1 MFNFRTHNFKLYCS
15 SLLYLPRYIWNLQ
28 RCLCPR
34 RKRDDGN
41 GSVWRT
47 NMLLYI
53 TLLVENRFKFQRNAC
68 CNLLL
73 SFILFC
79 FFCLFSML
87 MLVLLQIL
95 CVSTR
100 LFPRFIVFQKY
111 LLWLFLFYY
120 YLLLQLKNKY

>member
-53 TLLVENRFKFQRNAC
+53 TLLVENRFKFQRSASC
-68 CNLLL
+68 YLLL
-73 SFILFC
+73 SLFM
-79 FFCLFSML
+79 F
-87 MLVLLQIL
+87 V
-95 CVSTR
+95 
-100 LFPRFIVFQKY
+100 
-111 LLWLFLFYY
+111 FLFVFDVNFSFVANIMCIHTALSKVYSVSKIFAVAFSI
-120 YLLLQLKNKY
+120 LLLFITTAKE